1 MTTIKEILMFWSMVM
16 ALSGVSVY
24 LGVDPLTAVTRITTF
39 SFLGWCIGKTIGLV
53 LWAYTLY
60 ELRSVTARYSE

>member
-1 MTTIKEILMFWSMVM
+1 MTTIKEILMFWSMVL

-24 LGVDPLTAVTRITTF
+24 MGVDPLIAITRITTF
-39 SFLGWCIGKTIGLV
+39 SFLGWTIGKAIGLA